1 MATPRLSLLDE
12 QGLVMQTPIRFKR
25 KRSNLFWKRQ
35 FNWSNSNGKG
45 NVNCKKFE
53 FTGARPEQIYHTAR
67 DSFQQKRVSQS
78 GENETQQKTSKR
90 EHHKNLSFC

>member
-1 MATPRLSLLDE
+1 MGKEMSTAKSLSS
-12 QGLVMQTPIRFKR
+12 LV
-25 KRSNLFWKRQ
+25 
-35 FNWSNSNGKG
+35 
-45 NVNCKKFE
+45 
-53 FTGARPEQIYHTAR
+53 ARPEQIYHTAR